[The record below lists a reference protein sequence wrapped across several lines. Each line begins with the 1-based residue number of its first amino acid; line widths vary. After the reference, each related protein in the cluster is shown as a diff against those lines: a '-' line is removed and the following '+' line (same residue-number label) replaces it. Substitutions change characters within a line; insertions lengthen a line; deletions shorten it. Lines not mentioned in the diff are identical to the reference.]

1 MLNDDNEKK
10 DNWLLMAI
18 QEHTQRSVKA
28 GRNMYNCPFCLSG
41 TGEHGTGALGVFRN
55 KRTGVLNWKC
65 QNCGRGGDVGDFI
78 TYSENIPK
86 NQGMKR
92 ARELYGNREIYYK
105 PTEFLN
111 NVLTRELP
119 ATAPAES
126 NNLIMDYLRGRG
138 FSDETIN
145 DFNLGW
151 FIDKF
156 NDLRLAI
163 PTNENHIIGR
173 RIADKNDNFNKMN
186 YGGDVSLF
194 NVADLYN
201 ADKKPVFICE
211 GWADAMSVYEGNGYA
226 IATNSVSNYRKVI
239 EALKQQPTNNQ
250 LIISFDND
258 KDGDGRAED
267 LKNELQKLGYNS
279 IRFKP
284 EQFKDLNEWLIN
296 DRNNFLT
303 AIQEAEKEAEA
314 MQPRT
319 EQQPVINQEATT
331 QEPATNYKENYLINH
346 IDGIIKD
353 TRSQKFKAVSTGFLS
368 VDKMLNGGLFTGLSV
383 IGAESSM
390 GKSTL
395 IMNIGEN
402 LAESGHDVLYFSL
415 EMSVSQLVMRG
426 LSKQSF
432 LLNNKKKGYE
442 SAIIKN
448 NQAGDLSKIIEA
460 YKNKIAGNMIII
472 PNKAGGFT
480 VEDICNTTEKHI
492 KTTGKQ
498 PIVIVDYLQYIAD
511 HQRAQDKQ
519 KIDHSIQE
527 LKTLSMKHDLIIIA
541 ISSINRNSY
550 GQELQMESFKES
562 GNIEYTADLLLGLY
576 FSKSNA
582 KNGQPLTPNEF
593 EAEKSKTPREM
604 TLKVIKGRDIES
616 GIKKEL
622 RYFSKYNYFDD
633 LMNDWDKYQNKQ
645 NEIKEPE
652 TIDSPAQA
660 IPRDNT
666 K

>member
-1 MLNDDNEKK
+1 MLNDDELKETM
-10 DNWLLMAI
+10 LLTAI
-18 QEHTQRSVKA
+18 QEHTQRSARA
-28 GRNMYNCPFCLSG
+28 GRNMYNCPFCMSG
-41 TGEHGTGALGVFRN
+41 TGEHKTGALGVFRN
-55 KRTGVLNWKC
+55 KRTGVLNWGC
-65 QNCGRGGDVGDFI
+65 RQCGRGGDIGDFI
-78 TYSENIPK
+78 AELENIPK

-92 ARELYGNREIYYK
+92 ARELYANRTVYDA
-105 PTEFLN
+105 PTGFLN
-111 NVLTRELP
+111 NVLTHELP
-119 ATAPAES
+119 ATAPAET
-126 NNLIMDYLRGRG
+126 NNIIMDYLRGRG
-138 FSDETIN
+138 FSDDTIN

-226 IATNSVSNYRKVI
+226 IATNSVSNYKKVI

-314 MQPRT
+314 MQLRT

-368 VDKMLNGGLFTGLSV
+368 VDKMLNGGLFAGLSV

-550 GQELQMESFKES
+550 GQELQMGSFKES